1 MHTKKRK
8 LCLEGEKMND
18 RTFENL
24 DGSKT
29 TYHSDGSKSKTFDN
43 LDSSKTTY
51 HSDGSKARTFKNLD
65 GSYTTIESN
74 GNTKHTYEKIDG
86 SYVTYDS
93 NGNKAHTY
101 ENPDGSYSTSHSNSY
116 NSVGGAYYSGSSDP
130 LGGLSLVFAAIMF
143 GICTILGF
151 TCAGIAALP
160 LAIVW
165 IADGFACIKLKK
177 TINSPVLIGWAELI
191 SLICYIIL
199 NVVYWNNAK
208 GASMAFGLFGL
219 YIFIPVGLG
228 VIYVKLCESNK
239 DDDNQIGRYTLYV
252 ILNFYCVFNFALM
265 KNSAPWMIIIG
276 LVILIGVNVGRT
288 LKAKKKGTLF
298 VGESQNMKEAFNKVG
313 QFVSKA
319 GNTFT
324 NTKEKAKPLIEK
336 AKSVKDTGMNKIS
349 NMKRHKAPD
358 TQAFVSDEHINPVE
372 SNIHTEPIKMSTDV
386 NIQNPSSHKIPYTVS
401 TLFYGGNCKLCNKE
415 TDIYYEL
422 TITIDGKSRKA
433 LLCPNCCQK
442 IIEKIEKQ

>member
-1 MHTKKRK
+1 
-8 LCLEGEKMND
+8 MND

-29 TYHSDGSKSKTFDN
+29 TYHSDGSKSRTYDN
-43 LDSSKTTY
+43 LDGSKTTY
-51 HSDGSKARTFKNLD
+51 HSDGSKARTYENLD

-74 GNTKHTYEKIDG
+74 GEKKRTYEKMDG
-86 SYVTYDS
+86 SFVTYDS
-93 NGNKAHTY
+93 DGNKAHTY
-101 ENPDGSYSTSHSNSY
+101 ENLDGSYSTYHTNSDSY
-116 NSVGGAYYSGSSDP
+116 AERTYYSEPSDP
-130 LGGLSLVFAAIMF
+130 LGGLALVFAAIMF

-165 IADGFACIKLKK
+165 VAVGIACIKLKK
-177 TINSPVLIGWAELI
+177 SINSPVLIGWAELI
-191 SLICYIIL
+191 SLICYIML

-208 GASMAFGLFGL
+208 GDGAVFGLFGL
-219 YIFIPVGLG
+219 YIFIPIGLG
-228 VIYVKLCESNK
+228 VIYVKLCETDKN
-239 DDDNQIGRYTLYV
+239 DDNQIGRYVAYT
-252 ILNFYCVFNFALM
+252 ILNYYCVFNFALL
-265 KNSAPWMIIIG
+265 KDSAPWMILIA
-276 LVILIGVNVGRT
+276 LAILIGVNVGRT

-298 VGESQNMKEAFNKVG
+298 VGESQNMKEAFNKVD

-401 TLFYGGNCKLCNKE
+401 TLFYGGNCKLCNME